1 MRFSFVVFMVIASAL
16 ASAESPAPSP
26 VPSAQRRAP
35 PGLEGLVWH
44 KWDTDHF
51 SVLSVDKSEGGAIR
65 SIVEQE
71 RLSAIQRWGLP
82 NSDDFYCKLVCVSD
96 PDMLKKMFSIDEPRC
111 EVRRRADLSA
121 ESVAIWI
128 DQTRMGLL
136 PSLLLEAELSFG
148 KFPLYINR
156 GLPALEKSANAVRST
171 ISSSTSAPCSSITNE
186 KKALELFKSG
196 PPSFDADSAILCLM
210 ARREFGSVRFGK
222 ALRSSEGDLA
232 TSLGF
237 SSQKDLDDTFAR
249 YRVNLLQDMK
259 NGKTPDDYLSF
270 SP

>member
-1 MRFSFVVFMVIASAL
+1 MRFSFVLFVALVSAL
-16 ASAESPAPSP
+16 ASAQSPSP
-26 VPSAQRRAP
+26 VPSAQRKAP
-35 PGLEGLVWH
+35 SGLEGLVWH

-65 SIVEQE
+65 SIVEKE
-71 RLSAIQRWGLP
+71 RLCAIQRWGLP
-82 NSDDFYCKLVCVSD
+82 NSDEFYCKLVCVSD

-128 DQTRMGLL
+128 DKTRMNLL

-171 ISSSTSAPCSSITNE
+171 ISSSTSATCSSITNE
-186 KKALELFKSG
+186 KKALEIFKSS
-196 PPSFDADSAILCLM
+196 PPAFDADSAILCLM
-210 ARREFGSVRFGK
+210 ARREFGAVRFGK
-222 ALRSSEGDLA
+222 ALRFAEGDLA
-232 TSLGF
+232 AGLGF
-237 SSQKDLDDTFAR
+237 GSQKDLEDAFAR
-249 YRVNLLQDMK
+249 YRGNLLQDIK
-259 NGKTPDDYLSF
+259 DGKTPDDYLSF